1 MASWGMPPFASKIV
15 FFDLE
20 TAGLDH
26 RRHPIIQI
34 AAIAVGPA
42 LASLESFEVKVRF
55 DSAKA
60 NRNSLRKNHYSRG
73 TWANEA
79 VEPLYAARR
88 FARFLRRHATAP
100 VLASDGRKRY
110 LAQLAAHNAAFDGP
124 FLQAWFAKLGVFLPA
139 RRQVLCTMQRSLWH
153 FSERPVS
160 QQPRD
165 YKLATLCQH
174 FGVPFHAAAAHEAL
188 ADVTATLEL
197 YRRLAAA
204 YVRTPFAL
212 SA

>member
-1 MASWGMPPFASKIV
+1 MSPFPSKIV

-20 TAGLDH
+20 TAGLDY

-34 AAIAVGPA
+34 AAIAVGPD
-42 LASLESFEVKVRF
+42 LVPLDTFEVKIRF
-55 DSAKA
+55 DLAKA
-60 NRNSLRKNHYSRG
+60 NRNSLRKNHYCRG

-100 VLASDGRKRY
+100 VLASDGTKRY
-110 LAQLAAHNAAFDGP
+110 SAQLAAHNAAFDGP
-124 FLQAWFAKLGVFLPA
+124 FLQAWYAKLGVFLPA
-139 RRQVLCTMQRSLWH
+139 RRHVLCTMQRALWH
-153 FSERPVS
+153 FGERPAS
-160 QQPRD
+160 RQPRD

-174 FGVPFHAAAAHEAL
+174 FGVGFHAAAAHEAL
-188 ADVTATLEL
+188 ADVTATLAL
-197 YRRLAAA
+197 YRRMVAADA
-204 YVRTPFAL
+204 RLPLAL